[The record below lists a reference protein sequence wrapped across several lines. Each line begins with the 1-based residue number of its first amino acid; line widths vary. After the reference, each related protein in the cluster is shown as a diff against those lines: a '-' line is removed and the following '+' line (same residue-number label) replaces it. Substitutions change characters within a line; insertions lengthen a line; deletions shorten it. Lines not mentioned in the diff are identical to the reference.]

1 MTIFEYKF
9 YFIFNLT
16 IQLNNFGLFRL
27 NNKRSLR
34 LELMNYLNKIGYS
47 NRKIKDFLNVSNIK
61 RLELILNT
69 HQKMSLWVLRNINKD

>member
-27 NNKRSLR
+27 NNKRSSR
-34 LELMNYLNKIGYS
+34 LELMNYLNKIGYL